1 MASEPERITALFS
14 MYSDD
19 DDEEENDYASD
30 QPNPPPSN
38 PTPSPRSPLQP
49 HQEPSSDHKTLIN
62 SLPPTPSQIRSPL
75 SPPSQSPRR
84 SPVPKFAAQSRGKKG
99 ALGIVDYGHDEMAVS
114 PEHDEGEGT
123 SSDRVHMFREDM
135 QKTSSPIAGDLEKSK
150 LDAMAVDFTGSDHEM
165 PQTEETGNGSANLQQ
180 DDLLSRFL
188 GAPLTTKCS
197 EELQQKINKFLAYK
211 RAGRSFNAEVRN
223 RKDYRNPDFLQHAVR
238 YQDID
243 QIGTCFSK
251 EVFNPHGYDKSDYYD
266 EIEADMKR
274 EQERKE
280 QERKKSPK
288 VDFVSAGIQPPTV
301 IPILKTTPAGL
312 PPAPATGDSVPRE
325 TRNKKSKWDKV
336 EGDVKNSVLPAGAA
350 AVLSQAAVGGG
361 YSGFVVQFLLGK
373 AEFASFHLILLT
385 SCVLFPLQYEAT
397 KANGSRKG
405 GKMIRKVFKLYL
417 TYWSS
422 KCSYCLGKLGNIRRV
437 Y

>member
-19 DDEEENDYASD
+19 DDEEENDYASG

-38 PTPSPRSPLQP
+38 ATPSPRSPLQP

-361 YSGFVVQFLLGK
+361 YSGFVQQK
-373 AEFASFHLILLT
+373 RKEAEEKKTNDKKSD
-385 SCVLFPLQYEAT
+385 
-397 KANGSRKG
+397 
-405 GKMIRKVFKLYL
+405 
-417 TYWSS
+417 
-422 KCSYCLGKLGNIRRV
+422 RRT
-437 Y
+437 